1 MEIAETIEQMQARL
15 AQVRHTLGVIAEEI
29 ADGDGKRAH
38 EVAQL
43 AEEQA
48 GLTAALTRAEEDA
61 EGVRARR
68 AQDARAKAR
77 VDLDK
82 LIITIGE
89 HRSKFLEAYRA
100 ASVELGL
107 YFRALEE
114 AGPLVRACSSSLGP
128 MPQDLSALR
137 DLALGN
143 LPAESL
149 NGLKPDTGANWKTSF
164 PVVPMYPRLETR

>member
-1 MEIAETIEQMQARL
+1 MEIAETVEQMQARL
-15 AQVRHTLGVIAEEI
+15 AKVRATLGVIAEEI
-29 ADGDGKRAH
+29 AEGDGRRAH

-43 AEEQA
+43 AEEQRK
-48 GLTAALTRAEEDA
+48 LTAALTRAEEEA

-68 AQDARAKAR
+68 AQEARVRAR
-77 VDLDK
+77 VDLDA
-82 LIITIGE
+82 LLVQIGA
-89 HRSKFLEAYRA
+89 HRARFLEAYRNA
-100 ASVELGL
+100 NLELGL
-107 YFRALEE
+107 YFQSLEA
-114 AGPLVRACSSSLGP
+114 AGPLVRACSTSFGP

-164 PVVPMYPRLETR
+164 PVVPMYSRTGE